1 MRQTQTTRR
10 RRLRR
15 RFPKG
20 IALPWAAIIILVMVL
35 MVGLSIDMAIA
46 AVGKHQSQNASDA
59 AALAGAQI
67 VKRSPVGDVIDR
79 AWDTA
84 NKNQVMKL
92 AVELNKTVQ
101 TSDNVDTIDVI
112 VGRWVTYNNTFVP
125 TFDAPN
131 AVKAVV
137 RRGTREGGQGPI
149 SLIFGHMVSP
159 EAATVAL
166 ESRAIAWCNDS
177 SGSGLICLSSS
188 ARPGLYLSSNAN
200 LDVEGGGIHVN
211 SVFYPSN
218 PSGNDS
224 GTRITGNA
232 KLDAGF
238 INTVGGVTPG
248 PEDSAWERI
257 FEGGAEGVEGFSVTE
272 GADPV
277 EDPLAAAMLG
287 NPLVTYDPAKPPD
300 QQIYDRLKLPELINS
315 GVIPTH
321 DIPTV
326 EGTATLAPGYY
337 PNGISLSNG
346 SDVTLAPT
354 AASGVGTIFI
364 FGGGTKKNNNNIGL
378 YMTGGKLQGN
388 GVTCYVT
395 QNFDSGVYGLT
406 RLTGGEV
413 SLTSPGDWRNIQAG
427 TTDVELVRGLDGIA
441 IWQDPANPNEV
452 HLNGNADFDITGT
465 LYFPDP
471 IHVKLEGNLGQ
482 AGNQILCGS
491 ATVLGG
497 ATISV
502 DYDGRNAG
510 EPTFRSMLVK

>member
-1 MRQTQTTRR
+1 MRQTQTTR

-67 VKRSPVGDVIDR
+67 VKRSPVADVIDR

-92 AVELNKTVQ
+92 AVELDKTVQ

-112 VGRWVTYNNTFVP
+112 VGRWVTYNKTFVP

-137 RRGTREGGQGPI
+137 RRGTSEGGQGPI

-188 ARPGLYLSSNAN
+188 AVPGLLFSGTCNI
-200 LDVEGGGIHVN
+200 DVEGGGIHVN
-211 SVFYPSN
+211 STAEGN
-218 PSGNDS
+218 NNKSGAWVQ
-224 GTRITGNA
+224 G
-232 KLDAGF
+232 DATIDCGF
-238 INTVGGVTPG
+238 INVVGGIDPAPESSDWAGYIPG
-248 PEDSAWERI
+248 TGDPA
-257 FEGGAEGVEGFSVTE
+257 GFSVTE
-272 GADPV
+272 GADYLP
-277 EDPLAAAMLG
+277 DPLAATMLANDAAYVAGIG
-287 NPLVTYDPAKPPD
+287 NRLNLPALFDSAGGP
-300 QQIYDRLKLPELINS
+300 I
-315 GVIPTH
+315 VTH

-326 EGTATLAPGYY
+326 TGTATLQPGYY
-337 PNGISLSNG
+337 PNGVNINNG
-346 SDVTLAPT
+346 QTVTLAPT
-354 AASGVGTIFI
+354 SASGAGTLFV
-364 FGGGTKKNNNNIGL
+364 FGGAGLQVKGNLIGH
-378 YMTGGKLQGN
+378 GA
-388 GVTCYVT
+388 TCYVT
-395 QNFDSGVYGLT
+395 KNWS
-406 RLTGGEV
+406 TGAIGATDWAAGAV
-413 SLTSPGDWRNIQAG
+413 LDLWSPGDWANKDAEIPNEALWQ
-427 TTDVELVRGLDGIA
+427 GLNGVA
-441 IWQDPANPNEV
+441 VWQDPTMVDKKGVPPV
-452 HLNGNADFDITGT
+452 VKLNGSPSGGVHGT

-471 IHVKLEGNLGQ
+471 IHVELNGKLGQ
-482 AGNQILCGS
+482 LGNQILCGS
-491 ATVLGG
+491 AEINGT